1 MDILDQL
8 REIVGHS
15 QVLNGDDAERYSADW
30 LKQYHWKPLAV
41 VRPANTAEVA
51 SVVKFADQNKLS
63 IVPMGGNT
71 GLTGATRAQDCIVI
85 TMERMSKIRDI
96 RQDAKVAI
104 VEAGAILSN
113 VHNAVDDHDLVFPL
127 TFGAKGSAT
136 IGGVIGTNAGGSNV
150 LRYGNTRDLI
160 LGLEVVTPSGAI
172 MDLMSEL
179 HKDNSGYNLRNLIIG
194 AEGSLGIVTAAVL
207 KLAPKPRAFA
217 TAMVAVRSL
226 SDALRLLNDI
236 QTNTGGAV
244 EAFEYMPRAYIERHL
259 AQIAGARTPFESVH
273 DINIMVEVGTTI
285 PMMAQSDETGQTRIV
300 SQLQSVLESMFE
312 DGAVLDAVVAQNE
325 AQRRE
330 MWERREAAAELTL
343 TLPNLI
349 NNDVAVPLDKVESF
363 LSVADKKVA
372 NVDPAARIFVVAHL
386 GDGNIHYSVSAS
398 QNDTILKDAIM
409 EAVEDVVLEFRGSF
423 SAEHGIG
430 TSKLSSMR
438 RRKDATSIEMM
449 RQIKNAID
457 PNGTLNPGK
466 LLP

>member
-8 REIVGHS
+8 REIVGQTH
-15 QVLNGDDAERYSADW
+15 VLNGDDAERYSADW
-30 LKQYHWKPLAV
+30 LKQYHWTPLAV
-41 VRPANTAEVA
+41 VRPSSTDEVA
-51 SVVKFADQNKLS
+51 RVVEFADQNKLS

-71 GLTGATRAQDCIVI
+71 GLTGATRAEDCIVI
-85 TMERMSKIRDI
+85 SLERMSKIREI
-96 RQDAKVAI
+96 RKDAKIAI

-113 VHNAVDDHDLVFPL
+113 VHSAVDDHDLVFPL

-160 LGLEVVTPSGAI
+160 LGLEVVTPTGQV

-207 KLAPKPRAFA
+207 KLATKPRAYA

-226 SDALRLLNDI
+226 ADALRLLNDF
-236 QTNTGGAV
+236 QANTGGAV
-244 EAFEYMPRAYIERHL
+244 EAFEYMPKAYIDRHL
-259 AQIAGARTPFESVH
+259 DKIPGARAPFDDSH

-285 PMMAQSDETGQTRIV
+285 PAMAQSDETGQTVIV
-300 SQLQSVLESMFE
+300 SELQSILESMFE
-312 DGAVLDAVVAQNE
+312 DGAVIDAVVAQNE

-363 LSVADKKVA
+363 LSVADDKVA
-372 NVDPAARIFVVAHL
+372 SVDVAAHTFVVAHL

-398 QNDTILKDAIM
+398 QNDPSLKDAIM
-409 EAVEDVVLEFRGSF
+409 EAVEDVVLEFKGSF

-438 RRKDATSIEMM
+438 RRKDAVSIEMM

-457 PNGTLNPGK
+457 PNETLNPGK